1 MKPNHQRNNNPGRC
15 STISLLCDAE
25 GGGGLLDALPGA
37 LEPPLVAGLRLAD
50 VELAVGD
57 GGRDELVLAA
67 LVAVRRPC
75 QHGDAVVLLAV
86 HHGRG
91 ALQHVGRGH
100 RAGLESTLQTTA
112 SRSMMAI
119 STKQASNDDRAW
131 PWRRPAAGGRTANT
145 KLSR

>member
-1 MKPNHQRNNNPGRC
+1 MHNY
-15 STISLLCDAE
+15 IILCDAE

-67 LVAVRRPC
+67 LVSVRRPR
-75 QHGDAVVLLAV
+75 QHRHAVVLLAV

-91 ALQHVGRGH
+91 ALQDVGGGH
-100 RAGLESTLQTTA
+100 SAGLEPTLQQHA
-112 SRSMMAI
+112 CKLGR
-119 STKQASNDDRAW
+119 QEDR
-131 PWRRPAAGGRTANT
+131 
-145 KLSR
+145 

>member
-1 MKPNHQRNNNPGRC
+1 MKQ
-15 STISLLCDAE
+15 TIKETIIIVPIDAQLYMLRDAE

-67 LVAVRRPC
+67 LVAVRRPG
-75 QHGDAVVLLAV
+75 QHGDAVVRLAV
-86 HHGRG
+86 DHGRR

-100 RAGLESTLQTTA
+100 SAGLEPTLQQPQ
-112 SRSMMAI
+112 RMFM
-119 STKQASNDDRAW
+119 
-131 PWRRPAAGGRTANT
+131 
-145 KLSR
+145 